1 MYKYY
6 VELDGTSIVMSE
18 ELLEKNDIIRLDEDG
33 EFNSYRVREVD
44 GNKLSLRL
52 LKTLKDIEK
61 GVRYE
66 IEGEELFFE
75 NRLSKNQ
82 IIEVYDRLYKV
93 VNIEKKTSILEL
105 EELDRKNVR
114 AIYGVYESKSHLGLD
129 VHDRESDNYLAEGY
143 FYSKTKAMGYVM
155 KERSKGRKVNL

>member
-1 MYKYY
+1 MNKYY
-6 VELDGTSIVMSE
+6 VELDGTSIVMSN

-52 LKTLKDIEK
+52 LKTLKDIER

-66 IEGEELFFE
+66 IEGKELFFE

-82 IIEVYDRLYKV
+82 IIEVYDRPYKV
-93 VNIEKKTSILEL
+93 VNIEKKTNILEL

-114 AIYGVYESKSHLGLD
+114 AIYGVYESKSHKGLD
-129 VHDRESDNYLAEGY
+129 VHDRETDSYLAEEY
-143 FYSKTKAMGYVM
+143 FYSKGEAIGYVM
-155 KERSKGRKVNL
+155 QERSKGRKVSL

>member
-6 VELDGTSIVMSE
+6 VELDGTSIAMSE
-18 ELLEKNDIIRLDEDG
+18 ELLEKSDIIQLDEDG

-44 GNKLSLRL
+44 GDKLSLRL

-66 IEGEELFFE
+66 IDGEEIFFD

-82 IIEVYDRLYKV
+82 IIEVYDRLYKIID
-93 VNIEKKTSILEL
+93 IEKKTNILEL

-129 VHDRESDNYLAEGY
+129 AHDRESDNYLAEEY
-143 FYSKTKAMGYVM
+143 FYSKAKAMRYVM
-155 KERSKGRKVNL
+155 KERGKGRKVSL